1 MKDFVAEVAGQT
13 ILRLVSRGNAIIA
26 ELLRLSSHIPP
37 VFFLNAPEHR
47 RYESILFDFK
57 YLQNQDYCESKIE
70 DSAVSYFYLAHT
82 IILFPTLYS
91 PDYFSCI
98 ILFSQVHDL
107 YIIVFFFFFPLQL
120 YIINIYYYFSTKELV
135 ELDSEF
141 RENHLEILR
150 RFYLLFESIYKYIK
164 DFRHYLSD
172 LDAGVFIQL
181 TLEV

>member
-70 DSAVSYFYLAHT
+70 DSAVSYFYLAHYYPFPYT
-82 IILFPTLYS
+82 LLTRLFLLHNFILPSTWFIYH
-91 PDYFSCI
+91 C
-98 ILFSQVHDL
+98 
-107 YIIVFFFFFPLQL
+107 FFFFF
-120 YIINIYYYFSTKELV
+120 STAVIHNK
-135 ELDSEF
+135 
-141 RENHLEILR
+141 
-150 RFYLLFESIYKYIK
+150 YLLLFFYKGIGGIGLWVPWESPGNLET
-164 DFRHYLSD
+164 FLSPFWEH
-172 LDAGVFIQL
+172 L
-181 TLEV
+181 